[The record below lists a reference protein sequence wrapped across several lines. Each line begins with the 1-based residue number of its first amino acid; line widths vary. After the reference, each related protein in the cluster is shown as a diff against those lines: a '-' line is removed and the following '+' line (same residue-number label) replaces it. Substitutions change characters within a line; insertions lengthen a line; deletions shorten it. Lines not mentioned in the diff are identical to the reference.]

1 MNFFDMDAANNR
13 IVGTTMVWIFFVVSL
28 GLTAVTMGFYHWLV
42 HEQDSAIFRHLVP
55 KVLITADW
63 RPAISK
69 WNLRKH
75 RADQRPSAFGGKLP
89 PGIQLQ
95 DLAV

>member
-1 MNFFDMDAANNR
+1 MNFFDMDAVNSR

-28 GLTAVTMGFYHWLV
+28 GLTGVTLGFYYWLV
-42 HEQDSAIFRHLVP
+42 HEQDSTIFRHLVP
-55 KVLITADW
+55 KVFITADW

-69 WNLRKH
+69 WNFRKH
-75 RADQRPSAFGGKLP
+75 RDQRSSALGGKLP